1 MAGIIA
7 AALGII
13 ALAWFLLRLF
23 PALFPAVLVLVL
35 PLLPFIFA
43 LSFFTEL
50 WRQFGPKAS
59 TAPAEQ

>member
-13 ALAWFLLRLF
+13 ALAWFLRRLF
-23 PALFPAVLVLVL
+23 PALFAAVLVLV
-35 PLLPFIFA
+35 LPFIFA

-59 TAPAEQ
+59 TAPAE